1 MADSKNKKVFAGSSI
16 GLGSILAVVMSW
28 TSNKAVIWAIIHGV
42 LGWFYVIY
50 YILFKEGWTWF

>member
-1 MADSKNKKVFAGSSI
+1 MADSKNSKVFAGSSI
-16 GLGSILAVVMSW
+16 GLGSILAIVMSW
-28 TSNKAVIWAIIHGV
+28 TSNKAIIWAIIHGV